1 MKTLLIMRHAKSSRD
16 NPTLP
21 DYERP
26 LNKRG
31 WRDAPRMG
39 AHLLQQGL
47 TPDLIL
53 SSSAK
58 RARDTAY
65 EVAKACHYDGE
76 PELVD
81 MFYDAYPR
89 VYDQIVEGL
98 PNGYQRVLV
107 IGHNPHLEVF
117 TLIAVGK
124 YRRMPTAAIAHL
136 EFPIERW
143 EEFHEQLGTLV
154 NLWTPK
160 KLFPA

>member
-1 MKTLLIMRHAKSSRD
+1 MKTLLIMRHAKSSWD
-16 NPTLP
+16 NPELS

-39 AHLLQQGL
+39 EHLHQQGL

-76 PELVD
+76 PELVY
-81 MFYDAYPR
+81 MFYDEHPR
-89 VYDQIVEGL
+89 VYDKILEAL
-98 PNGYQRVLV
+98 PNKYQRVLV
-107 IGHNPHLEVF
+107 IGHAPHLEVF
-117 TLIAVGK
+117 LLLAVEK
-124 YRRMPTAAIAHL
+124 YRKLSTAAIAHL
-136 EFPIERW
+136 EFPIEKW
-143 EEFHEQLGTLV
+143 EQLHDRVGTLV

-160 KLFPA
+160 TLFPE